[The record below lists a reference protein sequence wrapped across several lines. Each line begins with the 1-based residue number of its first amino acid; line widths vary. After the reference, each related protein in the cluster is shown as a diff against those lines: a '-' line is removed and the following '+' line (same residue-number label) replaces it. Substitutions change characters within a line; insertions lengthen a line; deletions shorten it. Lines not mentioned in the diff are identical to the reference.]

1 MTDGIYQIY
10 LGSPQQPKLENVIVT
25 TTLDDFV
32 SRIVSD
38 VVMFVLLEQVI
49 GAHPVAVVQ
58 QTLQENE
65 NVSNYFPPK
74 RKWTIKKLT
83 FCLKWTVEHWSKT
96 FIIL

>member
-1 MTDGIYQIY
+1 MEFIKFY
-10 LGSPQQPKLENVIVT
+10 LGSPQQPKLENIIVT

-49 GAHPVAVVQ
+49 GAHPVAMIQ
-58 QTLQENE
+58 QTLQEKKQM
-65 NVSNYFPPK
+65 SRTISPAK
-74 RKWTIKKLT
+74 RKWTILKKLT

>member
-1 MTDGIYQIY
+1 MFLFVNLIKVFFFLTDGIYQIY
-10 LGSPQQPKLENVIVT
+10 LGSPQQPKLENIIVT

-58 QTLQENE
+58 QTLQEKKQM
-65 NVSNYFPPK
+65 SRTISPPK
-74 RKWTIKKLT
+74 
-83 FCLKWTVEHWSKT
+83 
-96 FIIL
+96 